1 LSDTPAPMEEYGA
14 KVADKGTLWG
24 QPHHTSPRPLY
35 AKGGFLMRRRR
46 LLSAAPMLVA
56 VLVVVGL
63 ALALGA
69 CGAGGSKEEAKARP
83 LPEDEKALRPGEY
96 RSEEFKP
103 SASLTVGKGWHN
115 VLLETSDK
123 LAIARGGEEPPLLIF
138 RNLQEVYEY
147 TKTGTTSAVVKAPK
161 DMVGWFQHHPYLDT
175 EKPEPATVGGV
186 KGVQFDYIVSEDAP
200 YDEITLYR
208 YTDGSQGDVGKGFK
222 FRAIILEDVKGEMVT
237 IGLGS
242 PTTEFDDFLPK
253 AQKVLDSVKWTG
265 S

>member
-1 LSDTPAPMEEYGA
+1 M
-14 KVADKGTLWG
+14 V
-24 QPHHTSPRPLY
+24 
-35 AKGGFLMRRRR
+35 
-46 LLSAAPMLVA
+46 VA

-69 CGAGGSKEEAKARP
+69 CSAGDQEGGAKARP
-83 LPEDEKALRPGEY
+83 LPEDPQKLSPGEY

-103 SASLTVGKGWHN
+103 SFSLTVGKGWHN
-115 VLLETSDK
+115 VPLETSDK
-123 LAIARGGEEPPLLIF
+123 LAIQRGGPEEGPTLGF

-147 TKTGTTSAVVKAPK
+147 TKKGTTSEVVKAPK

-186 KGVQFDYIVSEDAP
+186 KGVQFDWIVSEDAP
-200 YDEITLYR
+200 SEEITLFKF
-208 YTDGSQGDVGKGFK
+208 TDGSTGYAGKGYK
-222 FRAIILEDVKGEMVT
+222 IRTIILEGVKGKTVT
-237 IGLGS
+237 IGIIGNPTTGNPTTGNPTTGN

>member
-1 LSDTPAPMEEYGA
+1 
-14 KVADKGTLWG
+14 
-24 QPHHTSPRPLY
+24 
-35 AKGGFLMRRRR
+35 MRRTH
-46 LLSAAPMLVA
+46 LSAAPMVVA

-83 LPEDEKALRPGEY
+83 LPEEEKALRPGEY

-103 SASLTVGKGWHN
+103 SLSFRVGKDWHN
-115 VLLETSDK
+115 VPLEISDK
-123 LAIARGGEEPPLLIF
+123 LVIARGGEEGPALVF

-147 TKTGTTSAVVKAPK
+147 TTNGTTSAVVKAPK

-186 KGVQFDYIVSEDAP
+186 KGVQFDWIVSEDAP
-200 YDEITLYR
+200 YDKITLFR
-208 YTDGSQGDVGKGFK
+208 YTDGSQGAAGKGFK
-222 FRAIILEDVKGEMVT
+222 HRAIVLEGVKGKTVT
-237 IGLGS
+237 IGIGS

>member
-1 LSDTPAPMEEYGA
+1 MG
-14 KVADKGTLWG
+14 
-24 QPHHTSPRPLY
+24 
-35 AKGGFLMRRRR
+35 RR
-46 LLSAAPMLVA
+46 LLLTAPMLVA
-56 VLVVVGL
+56 VLVLIGVTLVL
-63 ALALGA
+63 SA
-69 CGAGGSKEEAKARP
+69 CGGGGSAQEGAKARP
-83 LPEDEKALRPGEY
+83 LPEDPKALRPGEY

-103 SASLTVGKGWHN
+103 SLSFTVGKSWTT
-115 VLLETSDK
+115 VPLETSDK
-123 LAIARGGEEPPLLIF
+123 LAISRGAGEPPLLIF
-138 RNLQEVYEY
+138 RNLQEVYDY
-147 TKTGTTSAVVKAPK
+147 DKTGTTSAVVKAPK
-161 DMVGWFQHHPYLDT
+161 DMVGWFQHHPYLET

-200 YDEITLYR
+200 SDEITLYR

>member
-1 LSDTPAPMEEYGA
+1 
-14 KVADKGTLWG
+14 
-24 QPHHTSPRPLY
+24 
-35 AKGGFLMRRRR
+35 MRRRR
-46 LLSAAPMLVA
+46 LLSAAPMVVA

-83 LPEDEKALRPGEY
+83 LPEEEKALRPGEY

-103 SASLTVGKGWHN
+103 SFSLTVGKGWHN
-115 VLLETSDK
+115 VPLETSDK
-123 LAIARGGEEPPLLIF
+123 LAIARGGEEGPALGF

-147 TKTGTTSAVVKAPK
+147 TKNGTTAELVKAPK

-186 KGVQFDYIVSEDAP
+186 KGVQFDWIVSEDAP
-200 YDEITLYR
+200 YDEITLFKF
-208 YTDGSQGDVGKGFK
+208 TDGSTGYAGKGYK
-222 FRAIILEDVKGEMVT
+222 IRTIILEGVKGKTVT
-237 IGLGS
+237 IGIIGNPTTGN